1 MSIVVYSID
10 DDHVITAKFISGKTN
25 YEFGI
30 DKLVPLISKLD
41 IQRNLQ
47 DTKFYRRLERDILKG
62 CIMPPITLAFVT
74 EPSSLEGVNLSDYV
88 NENIDKA
95 FILDGIQRLNTLSR
109 ANQGN
114 KDIDLSRPLFLN
126 IIICY
131 SMDNLLYRMITLNN
145 GQKPMTPRHQI
156 EMLAANVY
164 DFDSLSIKVH
174 AEKGSKRA
182 VNGAFK
188 KADIIKAY
196 IAFLSNSINI
206 DNQKIIESKMEEL
219 IADKILD
226 SNITDDNL
234 EFEDVIGLVAKFSE
248 DLTSLAWFQ
257 VNNNLIGFSV
267 GVKKSFGFLSEVSPE
282 EFSKSISVFEKAFSY
297 FNVSKFNIGQQRRK
311 LTEHFISRY
320 ENLAKLDENEL
331 IQLLSE
337 LD

>member
-1 MSIVVYSID
+1 MSIQVFSVD
-10 DDHVITAKFISGKTN
+10 DDLVITAKFISGKTN
-25 YEFGI
+25 YDFGI
-30 DKLVPLISKLD
+30 KRLVPLINKLD

-74 EPSSLEGVNLSDYV
+74 GPETVKNIDISDYV

-95 FILDGIQRLNTLSR
+95 FILDGIQRLNTLKR
-109 ANQGN
+109 ASESNN
-114 KDIDLSRPLFLN
+114 LNNAHPLFLN

-156 EMLAANVY
+156 EMLAGNVY
-164 DFDSLSIKVH
+164 DFDTLSIKVH
-174 AEKGSKRA
+174 AEKGNRRA

-196 IAFLSNSINI
+196 IAFLSNSVSIE
-206 DNQKIIESKMEEL
+206 NQKIIESKMEEL

-226 SNITDDNL
+226 SNITDDNI
-234 EFEDVIGLVAKFSE
+234 EFENVIGLVGKFSE
-248 DLTSLAWFQ
+248 NATSLSWFQ

-267 GVKKSFGFLSEVSPE
+267 GIKEAFDIVSKVSVE
-282 EFSKSISVFEKAFSY
+282 DFAKSIEIFEKAFSY
-297 FNVSKFNIGQQRRK
+297 FNVSKFNVGQQRRK
-311 LTEHFISRY
+311 LTNYFISHY
-320 ENLAKLDENEL
+320 ASLADLDDNEL
-331 IQLLSE
+331 IQTLSE